1 MYEPV
6 LKFLGVSG
14 PIEGFTVLLRPKSAS
29 FLPTDP
35 LRSYEWPLRKPSVM
49 SPLLP
54 IVREVSVILPKNL
67 GVYPPGA
74 ISFIKKQLG
83 SAIIASLVA

>member
-1 MYEPV
+1 M
-6 LKFLGVSG
+6 LS
-14 PIEGFTVLLRPKSAS
+14 PKSAS

-35 LRSYEWPLRKPSVM
+35 LKSYEWPLRKPLVI

-54 IVREVSVILPKNL
+54 MVSEVSVIFPINL

-83 SAIIASLVA
+83 SAMIVSLKA